1 MGCRIERNFLSAF
14 LAMLNKAL
22 RSLLPGCKGGNV
34 ESKMNNV
41 NGVESSCQQRVEIT
55 TLVVLVW
62 VVTGRS
68 RGGLAFFTPSRM
80 SHIVVPSVPGIRSP
94 MVNGNETPVDC
105 NAAEAMFRKKSIW

>member
-34 ESKMNNV
+34 ESKMNSV
-41 NGVESSCQQRVEIT
+41 NGVESSCQQRVEII

-62 VVTGRS
+62 VVTIGL
-68 RGGLAFFTPSRM
+68 GGDSPFSLRPECPIS
-80 SHIVVPSVPGIRSP
+80 SSPRSP
-94 MVNGNETPVDC
+94 VFD
-105 NAAEAMFRKKSIW
+105 RRW